1 MRILVT
7 GGAGFIGSHV
17 AEGYVA
23 AGHEVAVLDNFTT
36 GFSRNVPQDVAL
48 FTTDIRDAEG
58 VSRALSA
65 FRPEVVNHHAGQV
78 YVPRSVEDPAHDAD
92 VNVLGGLTLLR
103 ACVDHGVRK
112 VIYTS
117 SGGAIYGDPETI
129 PCTEDHPIRPL
140 SPYGASKY
148 ALEVYLGVFQRTFG
162 LDFTTLRYANIYG
175 PRQNI
180 AVLEGRVISTFAS
193 RMLAGQPLTIDGDGE
208 QARDMLFVSD
218 VVGANVAALSR
229 GSALPYHIATGVP
242 VTVNEIYDILRDLT
256 EYTLPVQRGPAR
268 RGDVYKI
275 ALDPTRAARDLGW
288 RPSVQ
293 LRDGLERIV
302 RHLREDPNEASA
314 HQ

>member
-1 MRILVT
+1 MR
-7 GGAGFIGSHV
+7 
-17 AEGYVA
+17 
-23 AGHEVAVLDNFTT
+23 
-36 GFSRNVPQDVAL
+36 
-48 FTTDIRDAEG
+48 
-58 VSRALSA
+58 RAS
-65 FRPEVVNHHAGQV
+65 
-78 YVPRSVEDPAHDAD
+78 SEDPAHDAD

-117 SGGAIYGDPETI
+117 SGGAIYGDPENI

-302 RHLREDPNEASA
+302 RHLREDPTEASA